1 MAGNKREVYLD
12 YAATTPVDPAV
23 VEAMLP
29 IFSTDWGNASAL
41 YHKGRVA
48 NQHITEAREQI
59 ALILGCTPGELI
71 FTSGGTESDNLALK
85 GAAEY
90 SLKKGLGK
98 HLVVS
103 AFEHH
108 AVLHTAEYLKEK
120 GFEITFLPVNQ
131 DGLIDPD
138 EVERAIIPGKTSLL
152 SVMYANNEIGTIQ
165 PVGEI
170 SRITRQYN
178 VPFHTDAVQA
188 AGQLPLKVRELGV
201 DMLSLS
207 AHKFYGPKGVG
218 ILYLRQG
225 LQLAWQQ
232 LGGSQERK
240 RRAGT
245 ENVPGIVGMAK
256 ALTLAEEKRP
266 QETLRLAGLRDRL
279 MQGIMSQIPG
289 TTVNGTLDPARRLVN
304 NLNVSFE
311 GIDSEG
317 LLQALDLQG
326 IAASN
331 GSACNVGSIEPSHVI
346 RAIGGV
352 ENSATGTL
360 RLTLGKDTSD
370 EDIEYVLEKLPL
382 VVSRMR
388 ALKQSSFA

>member
-1 MAGNKREVYLD
+1 MVGNKREVYLD
-12 YAATTPVDPAV
+12 YAATTPVDSAV

-41 YHKGRVA
+41 YHKGRIA
-48 NQHITEAREQI
+48 NQRITEAREQI
-59 ALILGCTPGELI
+59 ALVLGCTPNEII

-90 SLKKGLGK
+90 GLKKGLGN
-98 HLVVS
+98 HLIVS

-131 DGLIDPD
+131 DGLVNPA
-138 EVERAIIPGKTSLL
+138 EVERAIIPGKTRLL

-165 PVGEI
+165 PIDEI
-170 SRITRQYN
+170 SRIARKYN

-188 AGQLPLKVRELGV
+188 AGQLPLKVRDLGV

-218 ILYLRQG
+218 LLYLRQG
-225 LQLAWQQ
+225 LQLEWQQ

-266 QETLRLAGLRDRL
+266 QENLRLAGLRDRL
-279 MQGIMSQIPG
+279 MQGIMSQIAG
-289 TTVNGTLDPARRLVN
+289 TAVNGTLDPTHRLAN

-346 RAIGGV
+346 RAISGA
-352 ENSATGTL
+352 ENSATGTV
-360 RLTLGKDTSD
+360 RLTLGKYSSN

>member
-48 NQHITEAREQI
+48 NQRITEAREQI

-71 FTSGGTESDNLALK
+71 FTGGGTESDNLALK

-90 SLKKGLGK
+90 GLKKGLGN
-98 HLVVS
+98 HLIVS

-108 AVLHTAEYLKEK
+108 AVLHTAAYLKEK

-131 DGLIDPD
+131 DGLIDPA
-138 EVERAIIPGKTSLL
+138 EVQRAIIPRKTSLL

-165 PVGEI
+165 PLGEI
-170 SRITRQYN
+170 SRIAHQYN

-207 AHKFYGPKGVG
+207 AHKFYDQKG
-218 ILYLRQG
+218 
-225 LQLAWQQ
+225 
-232 LGGSQERK
+232 LGCFISD
-240 RRAGT
+240 RAYNWHG
-245 ENVPGIVGMAK
+245 
-256 ALTLAEEKRP
+256 
-266 QETLRLAGLRDRL
+266 
-279 MQGIMSQIPG
+279 
-289 TTVNGTLDPARRLVN
+289 N
-304 NLNVSFE
+304 N
-311 GIDSEG
+311 
-317 LLQALDLQG
+317 
-326 IAASN
+326 
-331 GSACNVGSIEPSHVI
+331 
-346 RAIGGV
+346 
-352 ENSATGTL
+352 
-360 RLTLGKDTSD
+360 
-370 EDIEYVLEKLPL
+370 
-382 VVSRMR
+382 
-388 ALKQSSFA
+388 